1 MKLPAAELRGI
12 LVINDLNKPDFGNP
26 VTIGEGEASV
36 YYACGVTSSMAV
48 LSARLNMCITHAPG
62 HMFISDVL
70 NETLAV
76 I

>member
-1 MKLPAAELRGI
+1 M
-12 LVINDLNKPDFGNP
+12 NKPDFGNP
-26 VTIGEGEASV
+26 VTIGGGEASA

-48 LSARLNMCITHAPG
+48 LSARLNMCVTHASG

-70 NETLAV
+70 NGTPAV